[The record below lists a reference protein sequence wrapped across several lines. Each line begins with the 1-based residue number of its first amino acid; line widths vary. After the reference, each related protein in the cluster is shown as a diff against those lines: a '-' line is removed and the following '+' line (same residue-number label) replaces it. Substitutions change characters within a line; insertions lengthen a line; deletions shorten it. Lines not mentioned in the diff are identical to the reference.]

1 METIGDRIKRFAKE
15 KYKTVRNLEEAMGIG
30 GSSLSN
36 YINGRSKPGHELQ
49 EKFRKVGCD
58 VEWLMTGKEGVGA
71 FVRAVE
77 NAMNRDEVRLSGVGT
92 IDPPAGTRIKLMLS
106 PVHAGDPSV
115 AYEDIDAYIDVSKFH
130 NEHTFYVRVMGE
142 SMIGA
147 GINEGDM
154 LLVDRSKEP
163 KNQSIVVVQIGNQVS
178 VKRLKKNGQE
188 VLLTPENPDFNP
200 IPFTAETK
208 IIGVVTRI
216 DRYL

>member
-1 METIGDRIKRFAKE
+1 METIGERIKKFAKE
-15 KYKTVRNLEEAMGIG
+15 RYGSVSALTRAMGI
-30 GSSLSN
+30 SAPALADYTSN
-36 YINGRSKPGHELQ
+36 ISKPGARMQ
-49 EKFRKVGCD
+49 EKLREAGAD
-58 VEWLMTGKEGVGA
+58 IEWIMTGREGTGA

-77 NAMNRDEVRLSGVGT
+77 NAMNREEVRLSGVGT

-130 NEHTFYVRVMGE
+130 NEHTFYVRVMGD
-142 SMIGA
+142 SMTGA

-178 VKRLKKNGQE
+178 VKRLKKNGADI
-188 VLLTPENPDFNP
+188 LLTPENPDFNP
-200 IPFTAETK
+200 IPFTPETK

>member
-1 METIGDRIKRFAKE
+1 METTGDRLQKFAKE
-15 KYKTVRNLEEAMGIG
+15 RYGSVSGLTRELGMGVTA
-30 GSSLSN
+30 LSA
-36 YINGRSKPGHELQ
+36 YIKNRSKPGHELQ
-49 EKFRKVGCD
+49 EKLRNAGCD
-58 VEWLMTGKEGVGA
+58 IEWLMTGREGAGA

-77 NAMNRDEVRLSGVGT
+77 NAMNREEVRLTGVGT

-130 NEHTFYVRVMGE
+130 NEHTFYVRVTGE
-142 SMIGA
+142 SMTGA

-154 LLVDRSKEP
+154 LLVDHSKEP

-178 VKRLKKNGQE
+178 VKRLKKNGADI
-188 VLLTPENPDFNP
+188 LLTPENPDFNP
-200 IPFTAETK
+200 IPFTPETK

>member
-1 METIGDRIKRFAKE
+1 MSTIAERIKEFAKSR
-15 KYKTVRNLEEAMGIG
+15 YGSVSGLTRAMGIKET
-30 GSSLSN
+30 SLST
-36 YINGRSKPGHELQ
+36 YLSGRSKPGAMIQSKLREA
-49 EKFRKVGCD
+49 GAD
-58 VEWLMTGKEGVGA
+58 IEWIMTGKAGPGA
-71 FVRAVE
+71 FARVVE
-77 NAMNRDEVRLSGVGT
+77 DAMNREEVRLSGVGT

-130 NEHTFYVRVMGE
+130 NEHTFYVRVAGE

-178 VKRLKKNGQE
+178 VKRLKKNGADI
-188 VLLTPENPDFNP
+188 LLTPENPDFNP
-200 IPFTAETK
+200 IPFTPETK